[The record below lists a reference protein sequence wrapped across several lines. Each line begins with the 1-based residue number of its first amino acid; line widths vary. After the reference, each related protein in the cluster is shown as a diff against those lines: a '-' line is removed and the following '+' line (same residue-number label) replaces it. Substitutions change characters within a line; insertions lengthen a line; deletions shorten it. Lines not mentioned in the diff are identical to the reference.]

1 MKRFYPV
8 FAASLSVSVAAALL
22 LPPINAEQKFA
33 LQFKDKIAEKVAVKA
48 DDSTTKTGGATP
60 VAVPTAS
67 RKLSDTIQ
75 FHMPG
80 GDVLVGKM
88 LAKQITVATEFGTL
102 TIPTSQIRSFVPGLS
117 SRPELLKEIEDLIAK
132 LGSDDSAE
140 RDRAHKDLAALGDD
154 DGHKVEG
161 ELRRNKGD
169 ANADRA
175 KHISTLLSEFEKKQT
190 AAEQL
195 GEGVTQVWVREDTV
209 VTTDFTVVGKIS
221 PTTFQINTQYGTL
234 TVALA
239 KIDHAVRAGQG
250 REEFTKIVDVSGQH
264 LMQRGYKKS
273 TIQVQQGDQV
283 SVTASGQI
291 TMSPWGSS
299 TRSTPDGSNNWGQY
313 QGFPAGCLVAKIGN
327 NGKPFRVGSN
337 LKFKA
342 KKSGTIYFGIAMS
355 SGQAS
360 SAFPGSYKVKTKVT
374 PVKQ

>member
-22 LPPINAEQKFA
+22 LPPLNAEQKFA
-33 LQFKDKIAEKVAVKA
+33 LQFKGKIAEKVAVKT

-140 RDRAHKDLAALGDD
+140 RDRAHKALAAMGPS
-154 DGHKVEG
+154 VEG
-161 ELRRNKGD
+161 ELRRHKGD
-169 ANADRA
+169 ANTDRA
-175 KHISTLLSEFEKKQT
+175 KHISTLLSEFEKKQI

-209 VTTDFTVVGKIS
+209 VTTDFTILGKIS
-221 PTTFQINTQYGTL
+221 PATFQITTQYGTL
-234 TVALA
+234 TTALA
-239 KIDHAVRAGQG
+239 KIDRAVRVGLG

-283 SVTASGQI
+283 IVTASGQI

-299 TRSTPDGSNNWGQY
+299 TRSTPDGSTNWGSY
-313 QGFPAGCLVAKIGN
+313 LGFPGGCLVAKIGN

-337 LKFKA
+337 LKFTA

-360 SAFPGSYKVKTKVT
+360 SAFPGSYKVKTRVSPAK
-374 PVKQ
+374 P